1 MIFANMPNLYIHVA
15 QLAFPVTVPCW
26 ELPEGRTLASTA
38 QQALGPGMGCESL
51 FPLDLQEVGQREERG
66 DTLHFL

>member
-15 QLAFPVTVPCW
+15 QLAFPATVPCW

-51 FPLDLQEVGQREERG
+51 FPLDL
-66 DTLHFL
+66 